1 MYLTVY
7 GVVMNGYLKGVHMLG
22 MYKYVYVYTI
32 YISTIHVFFYLYLCM
47 HILMCVSGVVDKLF
61 PTLPQGPSSSSSTI
75 TYQYQ
80 PSAQQGITIGITT
93 CKRFH
98 LYERMLKGS
107 YLYSYAIL
115 HEHIYVH
122 IHTLIYIYI
131 RTYFHTRS

>member
-1 MYLTVY
+1 
-7 GVVMNGYLKGVHMLG
+7 
-22 MYKYVYVYTI
+22 
-32 YISTIHVFFYLYLCM
+32 M

-122 IHTLIYIYI
+122 IHTLIYIHTYI
-131 RTYFHTRS
+131 LSHMLIALERYDNEDFIFNGLVSEVIVVDDGSSDEDR